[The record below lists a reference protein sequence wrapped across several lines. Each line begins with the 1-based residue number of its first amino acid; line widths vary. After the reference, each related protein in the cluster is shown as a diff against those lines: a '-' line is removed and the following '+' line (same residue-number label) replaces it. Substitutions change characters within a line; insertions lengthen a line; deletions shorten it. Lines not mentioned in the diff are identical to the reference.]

1 MKISLNWLRDFVEI
15 PKDIDTKNLAHL
27 FTLRTAEVEGVHD
40 RAEEF
45 ANMVVGQIM
54 EIHPHPNADKLK
66 ITKTSVGKQ
75 TLQIICGATNIYEG
89 QYVAVALPGSKVRW
103 HGEGEL
109 VTLEPAKIRGEESF
123 GMICAASEIGLE
135 DKTDGI
141 LDLSAL
147 KPAVGEA
154 LAQALGKDDVIMV
167 IDNKSLTH
175 RPDLWGHYG
184 IARELAAI
192 LDKKLKP
199 FASKISYP
207 AKNTKLKI
215 EVKEPTLCPRYLGV
229 LIENVKIEESPAWL
243 KKRLSDIGYRPI
255 SNIVDLTNY
264 VMAELGQP
272 MHAFDADKIKGG
284 IVVRR
289 AKPEETITT
298 LDGAARKLDYDAL
311 VIADREKAV
320 AIAGIMGGA
329 NSEISDSTTRIIIES
344 ANFNPSNV
352 RKTSA
357 RLGIRTEAVQRFEKS
372 LDPVLAEQ
380 AMDRLCEMILQIC
393 PSAKIIS
400 GKVDVK
406 NFAPA
411 KISITI
417 DPKKICSK
425 IGKEIPESEII
436 NILTKLEFKAEK
448 STKGKIKVGV
458 PSFRAAK
465 DVSLEDDLVEEIA
478 RIHGYENIPNTLPI
492 LPTLLPKE
500 NIERTLKHHARQ
512 IFSYGLGFNEVYN
525 YSFYNL
531 NDIKQALLPEE
542 IHLKIENYLSED
554 QTHMR
559 VSLLPGILKNAAYN
573 LKFRD
578 EFKLYEIGRTYED
591 LGEYFPLEEKKICA
605 LIVKNKNFKGEVF
618 YEAKGALEKFI
629 AQLKIKGLRMRKGE
643 SFCPYAHPNKYAEYV
658 LTSQS
663 EEEPDRVIANIFELH
678 PLAAKNFEL
687 GDVKIGVI
695 EINFTRLLPLR
706 KTEASYKTIPKFP
719 EIALDV
725 SFLIDHKKEVGSL
738 QKLITNSG
746 RALIKE
752 VKLFDI
758 YQGPNIPAGQ
768 KSLAFK
774 IILQAPDRTLTDAE
788 MKEVQAKIFDEIK
801 KAGGAVRGL

>member
-45 ANMVVGQIM
+45 AGMVVGQIQ

-75 TLQIICGATNIYEG
+75 TLQIICGASNIYEG

-103 HGEGEL
+103 HGEGDL
-109 VTLEPAKIRGEESF
+109 VTLEPAKIRGVESF
-123 GMICAASEIGLE
+123 GMICAASEIGME

-141 LDLSAL
+141 LDLSSI
-147 KPAVGEA
+147 KPEVGA
-154 LAQALGKDDVIMV
+154 PLAQALGKDDVILV

-184 IARELAAI
+184 IAREVAAI
-192 LDKKLKP
+192 LNKKLKP
-199 FASKISYP
+199 FKTTIRYP

-215 EVKEPTLCPRYLGV
+215 EVKEPKLCPRYLGV
-229 LIENVKIEESPAWL
+229 LIENIKIEESPLWL
-243 KKRLSDIGYRPI
+243 QKRLTDIGYRPI

-272 MHAFDADKIKGG
+272 MHAFDADKISKG
-284 IVVRR
+284 IIVRR
-289 AKPEETITT
+289 ARPEEEITT
-298 LDGAARKLDYDAL
+298 LDGAARKLDYDTL
-311 VIADREKAV
+311 VIADHEKAV

-329 NSEISDSTTRIIIES
+329 NSEISESTTRIIIES

-352 RKTSA
+352 RKTSV
-357 RLGIRTEAVQRFEKS
+357 RLGVRTEAVQRFEKS
-372 LDPVLAEQ
+372 LDPILAEQ
-380 AMDRLCEMILQIC
+380 ALDRLCELIIKIC
-393 PSAKIIS
+393 PSAKITS

-406 NFAPA
+406 NFTAT
-411 KISITI
+411 KISLTI
-417 DPKKICSK
+417 NPPKICSK
-425 IGKEIPESEII
+425 IGKKISETEII
-436 NILTKLEFKAEK
+436 KILNKLEFTA
-448 STKGKIKVGV
+448 TKQKDGKIKVLI
-458 PSFRAAK
+458 PSFRATK
-465 DVSLEDDLVEEIA
+465 DVSMEDDLVEEIA
-478 RIHGYENIPNTLPI
+478 RMHGYENIPNTLPS

-512 IFSYGLGFNEVYN
+512 ILSYGLGFNEVYN

-531 NDIKQALLPEE
+531 NDIKKALLPEE
-542 IHLKIENYLSED
+542 LHLKIENYLSED

-559 VSLLPGILKNAAYN
+559 VSLLPGILKNVAHN
-573 LKFRD
+573 LKFRS
-578 EFKLYEIGRTYED
+578 EFKLYEIGRTYQD

-629 AQLKIKGLRMRKGE
+629 VQLKIKGLRMRKGE
-643 SFCPYAHPNKYAEYV
+643 SFCPYAHPNKYAEYI

-663 EEEPDRVIANIFELH
+663 EEDPDQIIARVFELH

-687 GDVKIGVI
+687 GEVKIGVF
-695 EINFTRLLPLR
+695 EINFTGLVPLR
-706 KTEASYKTIPKFP
+706 KNDASYKTIPKFP
-719 EIALDV
+719 EIEIDV
-725 SFLIDHKKEVGSL
+725 SFLIDRKKEVGAM
-738 QKLITNSG
+738 QKLISG
-746 RALIKE
+746 AGRPLIKE
-752 VKLFDI
+752 VKLFDV
-758 YQGPNIPAGQ
+758 YQGQNIPEGQ

-774 IILQAPDRTLTDAE
+774 VILQAPDRTLTDAE
-788 MKEVQAKIFDEIK
+788 MKEVQQKIFDEIK
-801 KAGGAVRGL
+801 KAGGSVRGL